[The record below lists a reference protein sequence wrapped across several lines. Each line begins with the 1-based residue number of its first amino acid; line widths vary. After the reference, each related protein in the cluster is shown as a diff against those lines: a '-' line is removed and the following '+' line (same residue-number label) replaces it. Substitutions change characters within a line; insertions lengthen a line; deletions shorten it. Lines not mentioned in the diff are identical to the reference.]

1 MITRKLSKVALAAA
15 LALLAVSAHAWNAVG
30 HMVIAA
36 VADRGLTPE
45 VRAEVA
51 RLAKIGASSENADP
65 YGAAVWADDVR
76 RDRPESAPWHYVS
89 LYFRKDGRPAG
100 GKPADENVI
109 VAIRRFSA
117 VLADRTKPDA
127 ERAEALRWIMHFV
140 GDVHQPLHAVTF
152 ESDAHP
158 EGDRGGN
165 SYALLPAKR
174 FGDPEHAPKQLH
186 GLWDLGVGLFPS
198 VHRPL
203 DAAGT
208 EEIRR
213 QADTLIAALP
223 PEAFPERTETDP
235 VKWADESHAL
245 AVDVAYSVPE
255 GTEPTEVYLSKG
267 ENVAARR
274 ATLAGYRLADLLN
287 RLLGVSPSVKDR

>member
-1 MITRKLSKVALAAA
+1 MKTLRASRLAALAA
-15 LALLAVSAHAWNAVG
+15 LALLVAPARAWNAVG

-36 VADRGLTPE
+36 VADRGLTPD

-51 RLAKIGASSENADP
+51 RLAKIGATDLNSDP

-76 RDRPESAPWHYVS
+76 RDRPDSAPWHYVS
-89 LYFRKDGRPAG
+89 LYFRKDGKPVQ
-100 GKPADENVI
+100 GKPTAENVV
-109 VAIRRFSA
+109 VAIRRFSL
-117 VLADRTKPDA
+117 VLADRAKPDA

-140 GDVHQPLHAVTF
+140 GDIHQPLHAVTF

-158 EGDRGGN
+158 QGDRGGN

-174 FGDPEHAPKQLH
+174 FGDPEHAPHQLH
-186 GLWDLGVGLFPS
+186 GLWDLGVGLFAPIP
-198 VHRPL
+198 RPL
-203 DAAGT
+203 TPETSA
-208 EEIRR
+208 IVRR

-223 PEAFPERTETDP
+223 PDSFPNRGETDP
-235 VKWADESHAL
+235 AKWADESHAL

-255 GTEPTEVYLSKG
+255 GTEPTEAYLLRG
-267 ENVAARR
+267 QNVAARR

-287 RLLGVSPSVKDR
+287 RLLGSTPGK

>member
-1 MITRKLSKVALAAA
+1 MSPSKTLRTLATLASFTLLVAS
-15 LALLAVSAHAWNAVG
+15 VHAWNAVG

-51 RLAKIGASSENADP
+51 RLAKIGATDINADP

-76 RDRPESAPWHYVS
+76 RDRAESAPWHYIS
-89 LYFRKDGRPAG
+89 LYFRKDGKPAV
-100 GKPADENVI
+100 GKPAEENVV

-117 VLADRTKPDA
+117 ILADRSKPDA
-127 ERAEALRWIMHFV
+127 ERAEALRWTMHFV
-140 GDVHQPLHAVTF
+140 GDIHQPLHAATF
-152 ESDAHP
+152 ESDAHV

-165 SYALLPAKR
+165 SYALKPAKR
-174 FGDPEHAPKQLH
+174 FADMEHAPDQMH
-186 GLWDLGVGLFPS
+186 GLWDLGVGLFPQIR
-198 VHRPL
+198 RPL
-203 DAAGT
+203 TPEGT
-208 EEIRR
+208 ATIRR

-223 PEAFPERTETDP
+223 PETFPERAETDP

-245 AVDVAYSVPE
+245 AMDVAYATPE
-255 GTEPTEVYLSKG
+255 GEEPSEAYLAKG
-267 ENVAARR
+267 ETVAARR

-287 RLLGVSPSVKDR
+287 RLLGSAPRK

>member
-1 MITRKLSKVALAAA
+1 MKLFSRTLAA
-15 LALLAVSAHAWNAVG
+15 LAVAVLLVAPAHAWNAVG

-36 VADRGLTPE
+36 VADRELTPE

-51 RLAKIGASSENADP
+51 RLAKIGATDLNSDP

-76 RDRPESAPWHYVS
+76 RDRPESAPWHYIS
-89 LYFRKDGRPAG
+89 LYFRKDGKPVQ
-100 GKPADENVI
+100 GKPADENVV
-109 VAIRRFSA
+109 VAIRSFSA

-127 ERAEALRWIMHFV
+127 ERAEALRYVMHFV
-140 GDVHQPLHAVTF
+140 GDVHQPLHGVTF
-152 ESDAHP
+152 ESDAHTQ
-158 EGDRGGN
+158 GDRGGN
-165 SYALLPAKR
+165 SYTLLPATGLG
-174 FGDPEHAPKQLH
+174 GDPERAPKQLH

-203 DAAGT
+203 DAQGT

-223 PEAFPERTETDP
+223 PETFPERTETDP
-235 VKWADESHAL
+235 MKWAEESHAL

-255 GTEPTEVYLSKG
+255 GTEPTPAYLLKG
-267 ENVAARR
+267 QNVAARR

-287 RLLGVSPSVKDR
+287 RLLGAKGER

>member
-1 MITRKLSKVALAAA
+1 MITRKPPKSALVAAI
-15 LALLAVSAHAWNAVG
+15 ALLAASAHAWNAVG

-51 RLAKIGASSENADP
+51 RLANIGATAQNGDP
-65 YGAAVWADDVR
+65 FGAAVWADDVR
-76 RDRPESAPWHYVS
+76 RDRPESAPWHYIS
-89 LYFRKDGRPAG
+89 LYFRKDGKPVK
-100 GKPADENVI
+100 GKPAEENVV
-109 VAIRRFSA
+109 VAINRFSA

-127 ERAEALRWIMHFV
+127 ERAEALRWVMHFV

-152 ESDAHP
+152 ESDEHVD
-158 EGDRGGN
+158 GDRGGN

-174 FGDPEHAPKQLH
+174 FGDPERAPKQMH
-186 GLWDLGVGLFPS
+186 SLWDLGVGLFPQ
-198 VHRPL
+198 VQRPL
-203 DAAGT
+203 TAAGT

-223 PEAFPERTETDP
+223 PETFAERAVGDP
-235 VKWADESHAL
+235 AKWADESHAL
-245 AVDVAYSVPE
+245 ALDVAYSTPE
-255 GTEPTEVYLSKG
+255 GAEPSEAYLAKG
-267 ENVAARR
+267 ASVAARR

-287 RLLGVSPSVKDR
+287 RLLGPTATR

>member
-1 MITRKLSKVALAAA
+1 MIETKATKIALVAA
-15 LALLAVSAHAWNAVG
+15 LAVVAASAHAWNAVG

-36 VADRGLTPE
+36 VADRELTPE

-51 RLAKIGASSENADP
+51 RLAKIGASPENADP

-76 RDRPESAPWHYVS
+76 RDRPESAPWHYAS
-89 LYFRKDGRPAG
+89 LYFRKDGKPVK

-117 VLADRTKPDA
+117 VLADRAKPDA
-127 ERAEALRWIMHFV
+127 ERAEALRWVMHFV

-152 ESDAHP
+152 ESDAHA

-165 SYALLPAKR
+165 AYALLPAKR
-174 FGDPEHAPKQLH
+174 FGDPERAPHQMH
-186 GLWDLGVGLFPS
+186 SLWDLGVGLFPS
-198 VHRPL
+198 IPRPL
-203 DAAGT
+203 TPETSA
-208 EEIRR
+208 IVRR

-223 PEAFPERTETDP
+223 PETFPERAEADP
-235 VKWADESHAL
+235 AKWAEESHAL

-255 GTEPTEVYLSKG
+255 GTEPTEAYLAKG

-287 RLLGVSPSVKDR
+287 RLLGTPVPK